1 MAREEQVIEEKLG
14 NLLNALIIYR
24 DIEQKALQRITE
36 LLKEKGITVSV
47 SELSKMDDQAIREKL
62 KETAQAGRQKE
73 MAVAETSAYE
83 AREEEHGCRR

>member
-62 KETAQAGRQKE
+62 KETAQAGRQEE
-73 MAVAETSAYE
+73 MAVAEISAYE

>member
-62 KETAQAGRQKE
+62 KETAQAGRQ
-73 MAVAETSAYE
+73 
-83 AREEEHGCRR
+83 EEIRYISGS